1 MLVTPPHQVSGE
13 SWSPRASAAV
23 DRPRGVSASLAPVP
37 TSPTTRSMDARSPTA
52 ARPTRAGPNSAGKR
66 PRPRQRRSSG
76 PRKSPRR
83 RSRRTNGWMGGRCAQ
98 DWRSPRPRS
107 PLERK
112 AGALWWTPSGAP
124 SVPVRAHRPLL
135 GRSPQNHGVSP
146 SPAPIQTAR
155 RLSLRAISLVPLR
168 GTGGRRPW
176 AAALGG
182 PKPQRGGTARG
193 GEAAA
198 CARRKI
204 GSGGWFV
211 GGEAV
216 AALVDGDATATQC
229 QSYPVRLLP
238 KRSLS
243 AG

>member
-1 MLVTPPHQVSGE
+1 MLVTPPHQVSGG

-37 TSPTTRSMDARSPTA
+37 TSPTTRSMDARSSTA

-98 DWRSPRPRS
+98 DWRSPPRRS

-124 SVPVRAHRPLL
+124 SVPVRAHRPLH
-135 GRSPQNHGVSP
+135 RAVKVSATKP
-146 SPAPIQTAR
+146 R
-155 RLSLRAISLVPLR
+155 RIPLSSSHSNSSSALAACHFA
-168 GTGGRRPW
+168 G
-176 AAALGG
+176 AAAGHGWSAAVGG
-182 PKPQRGGTARG
+182 GVGWAKATAGRNCTGRGG
-193 GEAAA
+193 
-198 CARRKI
+198 
-204 GSGGWFV
+204 SGM
-211 GGEAV
+211 
-216 AALVDGDATATQC
+216 C
-229 QSYPVRLLP
+229 S
-238 KRSLS
+238 
-243 AG
+243 